1 MYRVTTPEH
10 VFTLP
15 EDSSAYSVIQ
25 IAYKQRS
32 KKLIK
37 TCRGDDVPTGVVIN
51 GNTITVDLTQ
61 EETKNFGTGEGFVQ
75 IRVLTTGGKAYASK
89 MFPFEIEEV
98 ISEEIL
104 KP

>member
-32 KKLIK
+32 KKLTK
-37 TCRGDDVPTGVVIN
+37 TCRGDDVPTGVVVS
-51 GNTITVDLTQ
+51 GNTVTVDLTQ
-61 EETKNFGTGEGFVQ
+61 EETKQFGAGECSVQ
-75 IRVLTTGGKAYASK
+75 VRVLTTGGKAYASDK
-89 MFPFEIEEV
+89 FYFDIADV
-98 ISEEIL
+98 NNEEIL